1 MINYYNATSEYKV
14 NAEKI
19 KLLHELGIWDEYVRC
34 SIADGNKQLEK
45 DIYERTKE
53 KVKRLNDAY
62 ERSNK

>member
-1 MINYYNATSEYKV
+1 M